1 MRQQGHR
8 HGRDYYLSDLPLDEA
23 LERFRALLDQS
34 GIALTTAFETIPLIE
49 ARGRVTAA
57 PVWAVASSPHYD
69 ASAMD
74 GIAVRAKETIGATES
89 SPLRLSSPDQ
99 VRWVDTGDPMPDGF
113 DSVIMVEHV
122 HELDDATIEIQAPV
136 PPYHHVR

>member
-1 MRQQGHR
+1 MVADTLANKSRSGCTAVRESIMRQQGHR

-69 ASAMD
+69 AAAMD

-99 VRWVDTGDPMPDGF
+99 G
-113 DSVIMVEHV
+113 
-122 HELDDATIEIQAPV
+122 
-136 PPYHHVR
+136 